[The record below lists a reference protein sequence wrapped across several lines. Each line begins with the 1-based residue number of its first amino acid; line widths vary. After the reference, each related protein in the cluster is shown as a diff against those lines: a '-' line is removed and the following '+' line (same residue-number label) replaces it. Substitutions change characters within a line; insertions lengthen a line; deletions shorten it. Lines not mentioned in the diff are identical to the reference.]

1 MKKFYSTL
9 ALSMAVVASASAFET
24 VQMKKTATLV
34 GEPVKT
40 VQVKDA
46 ASKVAKAGPARIA
59 SAEEIEG
66 VYVGEY
72 DPALNNSQTGEPV
85 YDAVDAII
93 EAADVDLVL
102 ITMNP
107 WATKYSNVEMDP
119 LLATVDLSASKIT
132 IAAEDNQ
139 GIGKYTPN
147 GTTVDYEISL
157 VLMEMNLDQQQW
169 VDAESVTG
177 TINADGT
184 IEFPET
190 TTIYIGVDMDGER
203 GWLGGMTGL
212 KLVYPDYFTFKESE
226 WNYVGES
233 TFTEGIVNG
242 IMDEGYEIAPVKV
255 DMYQNKANAGLYAA
269 KNPYSTGDW
278 ALVNEDP
285 TVGGYIVFNIENPD
299 FVCMRP
305 LTGSGLWMT
314 VTQDGFP
321 QEIYF
326 HNIEGM
332 WVFNEGMTVA
342 EAAKEFAER
351 KLTPSKY
358 NAANRTVNLENIYF
372 GTTENPFNTLMW
384 NAVENATYKFTIPDG
399 TGVDGIYTDSE
410 NVAKRYFNLQGV
422 EIANPEAGQVVIVK
436 EGNKTSKT
444 IVR

>member
-72 DPALNNSQTGEPV
+72 DPALKNSQTGEPV

-139 GIGKYTPN
+139 GIGKYTPT

-190 TTIYIGVDMDGER
+190 TTIYIGFDI
-203 GWLGGMTGL
+203 
-212 KLVYPDYFTFKESE
+212 F
-226 WNYVGES
+226 
-233 TFTEGIVNG
+233 
-242 IMDEGYEIAPVKV
+242 
-255 DMYQNKANAGLYAA
+255 
-269 KNPYSTGDW
+269 
-278 ALVNEDP
+278 
-285 TVGGYIVFNIENPD
+285 
-299 FVCMRP
+299 
-305 LTGSGLWMT
+305 
-314 VTQDGFP
+314 
-321 QEIYF
+321 
-326 HNIEGM
+326 
-332 WVFNEGMTVA
+332 
-342 EAAKEFAER
+342 
-351 KLTPSKY
+351 
-358 NAANRTVNLENIYF
+358 
-372 GTTENPFNTLMW
+372 
-384 NAVENATYKFTIPDG
+384 
-399 TGVDGIYTDSE
+399 
-410 NVAKRYFNLQGV
+410 
-422 EIANPEAGQVVIVK
+422 
-436 EGNKTSKT
+436 
-444 IVR
+444 